1 MQMNMP
7 LSEIGAA
14 ALLGLATTSSSIV
27 GASLGLYAGLSKRI
41 LACILAFAAGA
52 LISALAIELG
62 YQGADM
68 LRGFGLTTAHAWWF
82 VSVGFGIGAIVYY
95 GTSLFLESKGA
106 AVRYATRFREYALAR
121 KKHTF
126 REHIELLAKCGL
138 LRHLPPEAIE
148 EILPCVRSR
157 HIHAG
162 EIVFCAGD
170 LPDALYIVSTGA
182 VEVLDSAAGEN
193 GRSGR
198 PIAQLGK
205 GDTFGEMALLSGSSR
220 TATVRAVEETDL
232 LAIGKSDFE
241 RLVASDHQLSDVVQ
255 RLSHERA
262 ISNLRAGGLH
272 PEIWTR
278 VASRSLD
285 RLSCDEASK
294 FLAEA
299 ATGSGLAI
307 VLGNILD
314 TIPGCLV
321 IGAKFTGLEM
331 LSLTLMLGM
340 FLGTIPEAAASAAML
355 LKAGYRPRAIY
366 GLWSTV
372 LVAGIVAAGAGKA
385 FIGMSDAFLAVFLQA
400 VAGGAVLG
408 LVAHAMIPE
417 AIDQGGS
424 LVVPPIV
431 AGFLFALYLALA
443 GN

>member
-1 MQMNMP
+1 MQMNTS
-7 LSEIGAA
+7 LYEISAA
-14 ALLGLATTSSSIV
+14 ALLGLATTSSSIF
-27 GASLGLYAGLSKRI
+27 GATLGLYAGLSKRI
-41 LACILAFAAGA
+41 LGCILAFAAGA

-62 YQGADM
+62 YQGAEM
-68 LRGFGLTTAHAWWF
+68 LRGFGLTPAYAWWF
-82 VSVGFGIGAIVYY
+82 VSAGFGTGSIVYY
-95 GTSLFLESKGA
+95 STSLFLEGKGA
-106 AVRYATRFREYALAR
+106 AVRYATRFREYALTR
-121 KKHTF
+121 KKHTS
-126 REHIELLAKCGL
+126 RERIELLAKCGL

-148 EILPCVRSR
+148 EVLLCVRCR

-170 LPDALYIVSTGA
+170 PPDALYIVSTGT
-182 VEVLDSAAGEN
+182 VEVLDSTTGDN
-193 GRSGR
+193 GHRGRS
-198 PIAQLGK
+198 IAQLAK
-205 GDTFGEMALLSGSSR
+205 GDAFGEMALLSGRPR
-220 TATVRAVEETDL
+220 TATVRALEETDL
-232 LAIGKSDFE
+232 LAIEKNDFE
-241 RLVASDHQLSDVVQ
+241 RLVASNYQLSEVIY

-262 ISNLRAGGLH
+262 LRNLRAGGFH
-272 PEIWTR
+272 PEIWSR

-285 RLSCDEASK
+285 RLSRDEASK
-294 FLAEA
+294 LLAEA
-299 ATGSGLAI
+299 AKGSGLAI

-355 LKAGYRPRAIY
+355 LKAGYRPGAIY

-372 LVAGIVAAGAGKA
+372 IIAGIVAAGAGKA
-385 FIGMSDAFLAVFLQA
+385 FIGTGNPFLAVFLQA

-417 AIDQGGS
+417 AIDQAGS

-431 AGFLFALYLALA
+431 AGFLFALYFALA